1 MWTSLICRARDY
13 IFEKCNFIFF
23 IGCITQSLVF
33 SYRNGRN
40 GIYILN
46 LSTLSVNTLLF
57 YFNFRKT
64 WVLLLSSTTKRSQ
77 KSSIVPCKTQKKKL
91 LFCFFEDLTYYYLQV
106 NYFLLRC
113 SFKMVALE
121 CFSLIMIIQM
131 DHKFQSN

>member
-23 IGCITQSLVF
+23 IGCITRNLVF

-57 YFNFRKT
+57 YFNFSKT
-64 WVLLLSSTTKRSQ
+64 WVLLLSSTTREVKKALSFLV
-77 KSSIVPCKTQKKKL
+77 KLKKKNIAL
-91 LFCFFEDLTYYYLQV
+91 LFGSITYFYLQQL

-121 CFSLIMIIQM
+121 CFSLIMIIQI
-131 DHKFQSN
+131 DHKFQSI